1 MSQSWWPQM
10 PWSIL
15 QSIWLRHLGQQQL
28 MNWPWQTANGLTSR
42 QGFLDGSGYPSGLK
56 SGEIRLETRILG
68 VADVVEAMASH
79 RPYRPAC
86 GIDNALEEIS
96 KNGSTLY
103 DPEVVDACVSLF
115 AEKGFVFG

>member
-1 MSQSWWPQM
+1 M

-42 QGFLDGSGYPSGLK
+42 QGFLDGSRYPSGLK